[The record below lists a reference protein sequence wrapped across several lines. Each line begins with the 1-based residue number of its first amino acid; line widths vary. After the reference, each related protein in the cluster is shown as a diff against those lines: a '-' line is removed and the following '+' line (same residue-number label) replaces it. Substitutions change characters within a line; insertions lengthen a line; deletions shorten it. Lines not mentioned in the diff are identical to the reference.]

1 MPRVALTYR
10 DPLRYV
16 IEQAASRGLIDAVE
30 VVPSGYVKSGL
41 GALLKHRLDTL
52 GLPYSF
58 HFIDNSLASVDFPT
72 NNKVAEVA
80 DFLADFSPIFV
91 SDHLTAHRSGPY
103 DLDCNLPVVCTPTAV
118 DIYAENVRM
127 FMDRVDLD
135 CPFLME
141 HTPAYY
147 RHNASTMDEQSTFAA
162 VVEQSNCGALVD
174 LHNLYCDERNTGV
187 DAEALIDALDPDS
200 IREVHLAGGREIE
213 GTGAYLDSHDET
225 IPERVFEL
233 LERLVDKASPDLVVV
248 EREHVF
254 DSPDQLFSDL
264 ERIHAIVH

>member
-1 MPRVALTYR
+1 MPRIALTYR

-16 IEQAASRGLIDAVE
+16 IEQAAARGLIDAVE
-30 VVPSGYVKSGL
+30 VVPSGYVKAGL
-41 GALLKHRLDTL
+41 GALLKHRLATL

-58 HFIDNSLASVDFPT
+58 HFVDNSLASADFPT
-72 NNKVAEVA
+72 NNKAADVAA
-80 DFLADFSPIFV
+80 FLADFSPIFV

-103 DLDCNLPVVCTPTAV
+103 DLDCNLPVVCTPSAV

-127 FMDRVDLD
+127 FMEELDLS

-147 RHNASTMDEQSTFAA
+147 RHRASTLDEASTFAA
-162 VVEQSNCGALVD
+162 VVGQTDCGALVD

-187 DAEALIDALDPDS
+187 AAEGLLDALDPSS
-200 IREVHLAGGREIE
+200 IREVHVAGGREIE

-225 IPERVFEL
+225 VPERVFAL
-233 LERLVDKASPDLVVV
+233 LERLMDTAEPELIVV

-254 DSPDQLFSDL
+254 DRPDRLFADL